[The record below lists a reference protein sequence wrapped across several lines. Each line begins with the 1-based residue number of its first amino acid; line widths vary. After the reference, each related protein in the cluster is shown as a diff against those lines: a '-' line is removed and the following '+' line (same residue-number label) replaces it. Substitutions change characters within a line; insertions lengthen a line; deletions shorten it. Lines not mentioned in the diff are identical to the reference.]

1 MSVVTDLLS
10 LVESELCTFTDC
22 ERTIAANMLRRKL
35 DELDPPKPIAPDPH
49 ELTPMTSGEAAQ
61 FEVAIMPYGK
71 HAGLPHGSIPREYL
85 EWLVDA
91 KRAEWRELRRYLM
104 HGEKIEHGDT

>member
-10 LVESELCTFTDC
+10 LVESELCTFTDR

-49 ELTPMTSGEAAQ
+49 ELKPLTSGEAAQ
-61 FEVAIMPYGK
+61 FEADAIMFGK
-71 HAGLPHGSIPREYL
+71 HIGTPHGSIPREYL
-85 EWLVDA
+85 AWLCDE
-91 KRAEWRELRRYLM
+91 KRAEWRQLRRYLM
-104 HGEKIEHGDT
+104 HGEKIEHDDE